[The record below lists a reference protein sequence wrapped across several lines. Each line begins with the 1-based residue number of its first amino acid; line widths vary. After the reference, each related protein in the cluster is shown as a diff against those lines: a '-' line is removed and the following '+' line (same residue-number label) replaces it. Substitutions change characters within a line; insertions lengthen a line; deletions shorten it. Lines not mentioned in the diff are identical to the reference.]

1 MLAIKSS
8 DTIFSAIIDLDVFWW
23 FGVLNALFQTEAFC

>member
-8 DTIFSAIIDLDVFWW
+8 DTTLCCVIDLDAFWW